1 MFPMTAANKLA
12 VVAVGG
18 NSLIRD
24 KQHESIQDQS
34 EEAAITAHYIADMI
48 EAGWNVVVTHG
59 NGPQMGFV
67 LRRSEL
73 SLHEVPP
80 VPMDYAGAD
89 LQGGIGYMFLK
100 ALYNEFRKRRIDRK
114 AVAIVTQTLVDRNDP
129 AFADPS
135 KPIGSHMDEQ
145 TARRLASRHG
155 WVVKEDAGRGW
166 RRVVPSPLPK
176 TIVELAAINVLARSG
191 YVVIACGGGGIPVVK
206 DAEGNLVGVEAV
218 IDKDFAS
225 SLLAREIGAELLLV
239 STAVEKIAINFN
251 RPDQQWLDR
260 LTVVEAKRHFADN
273 QFDKGSMGP
282 KIQAVIEFLEGGGG
296 MGLITNPPNI
306 GRALA
311 GETGTFIVR
320 EGAPAFTFHN

>member
-1 MFPMTAANKLA
+1 MTAANKLA

-206 DAEGNLVGVEAV
+206 DAGGNLVGVEAV

-260 LTVVEAKRHFADN
+260 LTVAEAKRHFADN

>member
-1 MFPMTAANKLA
+1 
-12 VVAVGG
+12 
-18 NSLIRD
+18 
-24 KQHESIQDQS
+24 
-34 EEAAITAHYIADMI
+34 
-48 EAGWNVVVTHG
+48 VTHG

-145 TARRLASRHG
+145 TAQRLASRQG
-155 WVVKEDAGRGW
+155 WVVKEDVGRGW

-176 TIVELAAINVLARSG
+176 TIIEMAAINLLARSG
-191 YVVIACGGGGIPVVK
+191 FVVIACGGGGIPVVK

-225 SLLAREIGAELLLV
+225 SLLARDIGAELLLV
-239 STAVEKIAINFN
+239 STAVEKVAINFH
-251 RPDQQWLDR
+251 RPDQQWLDCM
-260 LTVVEAKRHFADN
+260 TVAEAKKHFADD
-273 QFDKGSMGP
+273 QFDRGSMGP
-282 KIQAVIEFLEGGGG
+282 KIQAVIEFLEGGGST
-296 MGLITNPPNI
+296 GLITNPSNI

-320 EGAPAFTFHN
+320 EGVPPFTFYN